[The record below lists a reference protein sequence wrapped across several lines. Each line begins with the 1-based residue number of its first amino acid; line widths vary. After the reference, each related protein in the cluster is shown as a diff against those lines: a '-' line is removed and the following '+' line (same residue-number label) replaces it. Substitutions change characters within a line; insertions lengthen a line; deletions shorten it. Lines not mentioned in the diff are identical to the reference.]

1 MAARRR
7 TGHHRS
13 MDDNSSPKQLRR
25 SRTGRMIAGVCAGI
39 AEYFGIDAN
48 LVRLVLVVI
57 TFFGGAGVL
66 VYLIAWALIPEADA
80 DTSIAEDL
88 INQVQNRN
96 R

>member
-1 MAARRR
+1 
-7 TGHHRS
+7 

-48 LVRLVLVVI
+48 LVRLVLVIV

-66 VYLIAWALIPEADA
+66 IYLIGWALIPEADA

-88 INQVQNRN
+88 INQVQNRD